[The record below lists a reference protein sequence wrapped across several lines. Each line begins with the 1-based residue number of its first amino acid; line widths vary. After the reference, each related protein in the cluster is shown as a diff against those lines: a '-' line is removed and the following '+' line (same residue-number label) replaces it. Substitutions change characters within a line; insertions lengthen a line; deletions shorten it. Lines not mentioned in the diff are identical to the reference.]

1 MESIGSAERAEIV
14 ATWIIAAKAI
24 IKGNVGASKALRRVI
39 QKTRTNAD
47 GSRDPS
53 TGHERSRLENER
65 RKLGQVT
72 LWMLVLVSALQG
84 KPLLGRVFATAGNHD
99 VAWYVR
105 LAVSEISR
113 VKKLSRFD
121 FWPWAHGPLR
131 DWAKTALTA
140 GREPSELPW
149 PMSKIELEQ
158 LKNSTVVASPSEA
171 AAE

>member
-1 MESIGSAERAEIV
+1 MESMGSAERAEIV

-24 IKGNVGASKALRRVI
+24 IKNNVGASKAFRRVI
-39 QKTRTNAD
+39 QKTRFNAD
-47 GSRDPS
+47 GSKDPS

-113 VKKLSRFD
+113 VKKPPRFD
-121 FWPWAHGPLR
+121 FWTWSNGALR
-131 DWAKTALTA
+131 DWAKTAMTE
-140 GREPSELPW
+140 GGEPSELPF
-149 PMSKIELEQ
+149 PLPKIELEQ
-158 LKNSTVVASPSEA
+158 VEHSAAVVSPSEA